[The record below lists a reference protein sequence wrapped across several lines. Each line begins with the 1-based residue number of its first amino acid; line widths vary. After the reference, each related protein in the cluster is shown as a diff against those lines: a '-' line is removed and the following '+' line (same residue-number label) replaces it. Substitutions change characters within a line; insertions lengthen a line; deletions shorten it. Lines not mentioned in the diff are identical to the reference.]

1 MNHLKSRN
9 ALMLSTLAMAAVLSA
24 CGGGGADAGTSP
36 FNTGTTQ
43 TTATESVAA
52 ISVEA
57 PTSVTNGGVGEV
69 VVTVTAVNASRKV
82 MQGVPIE
89 FVDLDSSV
97 IDTSSGTAVT
107 GANGTYT
114 TTFRVLQSNKANR
127 DIKIRV
133 RAGGKVELLK
143 TVFVTGSEITGTLQG
158 GTLVAG
164 TQSTISYV
172 LKDSVANPIAG
183 ASYQIQNTDGFIVAT
198 GVTDANGGFSYSFTP
213 TSAQAGAT
221 LRFTAVASGVQKEV
235 SATVQATAAEPSPVN
250 IAGLSLNLQVNP
262 ISVPVNR
269 DGSEANTATVLAT
282 AKDANGNPVQ
292 NVRVLFKLGGN
303 TVKEGRF
310 TIGGNATSGS
320 TVGYTGANG
329 QLETRYIP
337 GSTPTATQALQV
349 VACFGGTLAE
359 AQACT
364 TTDTKSIT
372 VTGTP
377 VSVFLG
383 SDGTLD
389 PSVGNNL
396 LYARNYVVQVVDS
409 SGRAISNVRVAADLN
424 TLDYRK
430 GSYTRENGQWTV
442 TPSAGPQYLVC
453 AKEDLDDD
461 DDLDA
466 GEDINRSGKLEPV
479 RAAVALDYVSNGNTT
494 GNFNITN
501 EQGLVFLRLSYPK
514 SVASWMSV
522 ELIATAIVNNSEGRD
537 RRTEVLRVLN
547 ADITAEAAPA
557 FVVSPFGTV
566 VSNAAYSRATFP
578 DGSLNSGAVLAPCSN
593 PE

>member
-1 MNHLKSRN
+1 MNKLKNTS

-36 FNTGTTQ
+36 FNTGATQ

-57 PTSVTNGGVGEV
+57 PTSVTNGSVGEV

-89 FVDLDSSV
+89 FVDLDNSV

-107 GANGTYT
+107 GSNGTYT

-183 ASYQIQNTDGFIVAT
+183 TSYQIQNTDGFIVAT

-213 TSAQAGAT
+213 TSAQAGNT
-221 LRFTAVASGVQKEV
+221 LRFTAFASGVQKEV
-235 SATVQATAAEPSPVN
+235 SAVVQATAAEPSPVN
-250 IAGLSLNLQVNP
+250 ITGLSLNLQVNP

-310 TIGGNATSGS
+310 TIGGSATAGS

-389 PSVGNNL
+389 PSFGNNL

-430 GSYTRENGQWTV
+430 GSYTRESGQWTV
-442 TPSAGPQYLVC
+442 TPAAGPQYLVC

-547 ADITAEAAPA
+547 ADITAEPAPA

-578 DGSLNSGAVLAPCSN
+578 DGSPNNGAVLAPCSN